1 MTLRVRLGDGFRN
14 DTVRLHVNG
23 EQVYHKSGVTT
34 DLRLSRAETVDLAAA
49 APGVRLEVAV
59 EGGPSAVTDV
69 QLPATPFVEASIV
82 DGRLELQA
90 LPQETPI
97 L

>member
-1 MTLRVRLGDGFRN
+1 MTLRVRLGDGFKD
-14 DTVRLHVNG
+14 DTVRLRVNG

-34 DLRLSRAETVDLAAA
+34 DLRISRADTVDVAAA

-59 EGGPSAVTDV
+59 EGGPSAVADV
-69 QLPATPFVEASIV
+69 ELPQTPFVEASIV

>member
-14 DTVRLHVNG
+14 DTVSLRVNG
-23 EQVYHKSGVTT
+23 EQVFHKSGVTT
-34 DLRLSRAETVDLAAA
+34 DLRLSRADSVDV
-49 APGVRLEVAV
+49 PVGTTTVRLDMSVD
-59 EGGPSAVTDV
+59 GGPSAAKEIT
-69 QLPATPFVEASIV
+69 PAITPFVDAHLV

-90 LPQETPI
+90 LEQETPM